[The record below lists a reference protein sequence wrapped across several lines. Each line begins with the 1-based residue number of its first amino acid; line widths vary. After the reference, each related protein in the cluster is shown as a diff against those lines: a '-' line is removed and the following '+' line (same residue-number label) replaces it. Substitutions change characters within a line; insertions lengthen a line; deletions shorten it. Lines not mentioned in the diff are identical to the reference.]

1 MIEII
6 IVELNP
12 KITTKNIINI
22 IQYNIVN
29 EMRKIN

>member
-12 KITTKNIINI
+12 KITNKNIINI